1 MQLPIVY
8 LKGPAPPDPIIRAQE
23 LALYFDAASIVA
35 EARREAEALIA
46 SAEETL
52 AHATRDAQRI
62 RAEAHE
68 QGLADVQAELEPMRA
83 SLVAETVQWCIA
95 ESALEAEIA
104 ARIDER
110 IGAVIAEALAEFVAE
125 RDDVTRL
132 SERVRERL
140 RRCAEHRTLTL
151 RVARETFDA
160 ASRECASDEGGW
172 RVDVTADATLTNAQ
186 AVIETPFVQIRID
199 LDAHLESVLAQLRG
213 AGKEEEHTP

>member
-1 MQLPIVY
+1 MQVPIVY
-8 LKGPAPPDPIIRAQE
+8 LQGRVPPDPVIRAQE
-23 LALYFDAASIVA
+23 LALYFDAASIVS
-35 EARREAEALIA
+35 EARREADALIA

-62 RAEAHE
+62 RAQAHE
-68 QGLADVQAELEPMRA
+68 QGLADAQAELEPMRA

-110 IGAVIAEALAEFVAE
+110 IGAVIAEALTEFVAE
-125 RDDVTRL
+125 QDDATRL

-140 RRCAEHRTLTL
+140 RQSAEHRTMTL

-160 ASRECASDEGGW
+160 TSRECASDENGW
-172 RVDVTADATLTNAQ
+172 RVDVTADPTLTNAQ

-199 LDAHLESVLAQLRG
+199 LDTHLQSVLAQLRG
-213 AGKEEEHTP
+213 TGNEGDHTP